1 MWTLFGNKK
10 KRTVRSKRGFI
21 IYFALITAGI
31 FLIAAASL
39 ELIVGEREY
48 ISAREEYDQLT
59 ELYPVMSSYL
69 SGLWRSLTDDPE
81 LSGSDLF
88 SFGRESTFSDS
99 GSGDPSA
106 DGDEHPDP
114 LAGLLGLN
122 PDFVGWISIDEI
134 INYPVVRGSDN
145 SRYLNTTFTG
155 QNNPSGT
162 VFMDSRNEQGFD
174 SHVCILYGHN
184 MKDRSMFAQLH
195 NYRNQSFME
204 EHPLIIIIT
213 AEGEILT
220 YQVFAARLVTDE
232 NRAYRL
238 NFPDVAAAARFF
250 PKSPEGASRF
260 LLLSTCTTSSYNFE
274 RLLVYATLV
283 E

>member
-1 MWTLFGNKK
+1 M
-10 KRTVRSKRGFI
+10 RSKRGFI

-88 SFGRESTFSDS
+88 SFGRDSTFSDS

-204 EHPLIIIIT
+204 EHPLIVIIT